1 MAIRDINLSQ
11 GIIITAFA
19 FRSAGE
25 VPRPPEAMQI
35 PVLIDSNIYQ
45 LRGQLERIE
54 IDRAIKTLTSSDL
67 LRLQRFAKFRVRG
80 LGRAASG
87 RDWEDLLG
95 EALYRT
101 LKGTDDT
108 KTAGIGTEK
117 CLSCSTSRAQYRA
130 SRVSGSG
137 SSKRATLI

>member
-1 MAIRDINLSQ
+1 
-11 GIIITAFA
+11 
-19 FRSAGE
+19 
-25 VPRPPEAMQI
+25 MQI

-108 KTAGIGTEK
+108 QNGRHWNRKVPFV
-117 CLSCSTSRAQYRA
+117 QH
-130 SRVSGSG
+130 VSGE
-137 SSKRATLI
+137 LIRWR